1 MDLVSSV
8 SKISYFEMEACES
21 LYTYFQGGF
30 KYVYSVITGHYDR
43 LVAYQYYADEA
54 YLFFDLWLQSYYLYK
69 YNCLY
74 SENFFS
80 FTRSSIVQKERRLRK
95 FFTND
100 KIVTLVCEVVIP
112 YLRLKVQKWYQEKQR
127 DPSNLP
133 FDKKYL
139 KIIPLLN
146 AGFETICF
154 IFRLNYLLQP
164 KFGYFKPYLYLCN
177 FLIRR
182 KNVFETKWDQDNYY
196 TTTLSKYNVFLMFLF
211 VKYCQW
217 YFSQNNANQAQGAI
231 GDNVWPPPKIQN
243 LHNKGW
249 SICKL
254 SLDNNFNWT
263 SRLILLWQFLVLE

>member
-1 MDLVSSV
+1 M
-8 SKISYFEMEACES
+8 
-21 LYTYFQGGF
+21 
-30 KYVYSVITGHYDR
+30 
-43 LVAYQYYADEA
+43 
-54 YLFFDLWLQSYYLYK
+54 
-69 YNCLY
+69 
-74 SENFFS
+74 
-80 FTRSSIVQKERRLRK
+80 QKERRLRK

-182 KNVFETKWDQDNYY
+182 KNVFETK
-196 TTTLSKYNVFLMFLF
+196 
-211 VKYCQW
+211 
-217 YFSQNNANQAQGAI
+217 
-231 GDNVWPPPKIQN
+231 
-243 LHNKGW
+243 
-249 SICKL
+249 
-254 SLDNNFNWT
+254 
-263 SRLILLWQFLVLE
+263 